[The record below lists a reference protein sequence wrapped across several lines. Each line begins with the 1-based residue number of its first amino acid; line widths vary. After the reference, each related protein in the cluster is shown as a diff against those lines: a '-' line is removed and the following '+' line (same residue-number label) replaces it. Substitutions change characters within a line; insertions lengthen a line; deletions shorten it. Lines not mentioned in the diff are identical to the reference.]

1 MAKKNWKSLYTMS
14 RREIKFNMKIKV
26 VMQVDKQVIWR
37 IYFLK
42 RIEEHSYE

>member
-1 MAKKNWKSLYTMS
+1 MS

-26 VMQVDKQVIWR
+26 VMQVDKQVILR
-37 IYFLK
+37 IILYFVK

>member
-1 MAKKNWKSLYTMS
+1 MS

-26 VMQVDKQVIWR
+26 VMQVDKQVIRR